1 MLLPSRFEI
10 FLCHGR
16 RGMVLALIAAL
27 AALAL
32 LSGCS
37 TPIDPRQHRQFQ
49 SYAST
54 MNRPTLRPVRSVS
67 SFSDSL
73 MCMDR
78 LFREAQIP
86 TTLVTSKQIPDFST
100 RVPVATKDM
109 IITALSQMS
118 RLSNAFR
125 YVDYEVDIAR
135 QDTVQNLT
143 TILLNNN
150 QIQLQR
156 PALYFS
162 GAISFVDQNVIN
174 NRFDVGTSAS
184 RLDTGYSNNRN
195 ATIIGLELHI
205 GDFRSRTL
213 IPGLDSANEAIIATG
228 GQGLDLA
235 GRIGAYGVQFN
246 VGRDYTQ
253 GSGGA
258 VRTLVELA
266 TIELAGKWARVP
278 YWQCLTLEQTH
289 PDFQRQLRDWYDEG
303 SPLVHNKLVQRSLI
317 SQGYLSPNGLQL
329 EPGSPE
335 FVTALGRFQADTGM
349 VVSGVVD
356 FPTYERA
363 LRNFV
368 ILGNDG
374 KLRQVGWTPTNPNP
388 LVTVASGSQATA
400 GVKPAAY
407 GAAPPPRTIDLQIEN
422 VLVGRT
428 AFEVGE
434 QVFLSATLSRASY
447 LYCFLHEA
455 GGTVMRLLPNA
466 TNPNALLTASQ
477 AYRIPDWMSPTPG
490 FIMDSTSA
498 GTERVGCF
506 ATDDDVTAK
515 LPDLLRATPLA
526 ALPNVRSLDSVNE
539 AFTNALGANGYS
551 GAGVQWRVVP
561 KKAAAAPTSPN
572 AAATSAAPA
581 AAAHAASS
589 VAAPPAANGAN
600 AANTNAA
607 PVAVPATAASTTS
620 TASAAA
626 VPVATP
632 SPATPPPAPG
642 SASVPLSAV
651 VPTAGVATGDKPV
664 NR

>member
-1 MLLPSRFEI
+1 MTLPSRLEI
-10 FLCHGR
+10 FLCHR
-16 RGMVLALIAAL
+16 RRAMVLALIAAL

-125 YVDYEVDIAR
+125 YVDYEVDISR

-162 GAISFVDQNVIN
+162 GAIAFVDQNVIN

-205 GDFRSRTL
+205 GDFRTRTL

-303 SPLVHNKLVQRSLI
+303 SPLVHNKLVQRSLM

-329 EPGSPE
+329 EPGSAE

-368 ILGNDG
+368 VLGNDG

-388 LVTVASGSQATA
+388 LVTVAAGNQTSA
-400 GVKPAAY
+400 GVRPAAY
-407 GAAPPPRTIDLQIEN
+407 GAPPPPRTIDLQIEN
-422 VLVGRT
+422 VLVGRS

-434 QVFLSATLSRASY
+434 QVFLSATISRASY

-466 TNPNALLTASQ
+466 TNPNALLTANQ

-515 LPDLLRATPLA
+515 LPELLRATPLA

-539 AFTNALGANGYS
+539 AFTAALGASGYS

-561 KKAAAAPTSPN
+561 KKAAAAATSPN
-572 AAATSAAPA
+572 AAATPPAAPA
-581 AAAHAASS
+581 AA
-589 VAAPPAANGAN
+589 PAANAPAAAAAASPVAARQG
-600 AANTNAA
+600 AANT
-607 PVAVPATAASTTS
+607 ATAAAP
-620 TASAAA
+620 TAPSAATA
-626 VPVATP
+626 AA
-632 SPATPPPAPG
+632 PAANPAPAAPAPT
-642 SASVPLSAV
+642 SNAASVPMSAI
-651 VPTAGVATGDKPV
+651 VPTAGTAAGDKPV